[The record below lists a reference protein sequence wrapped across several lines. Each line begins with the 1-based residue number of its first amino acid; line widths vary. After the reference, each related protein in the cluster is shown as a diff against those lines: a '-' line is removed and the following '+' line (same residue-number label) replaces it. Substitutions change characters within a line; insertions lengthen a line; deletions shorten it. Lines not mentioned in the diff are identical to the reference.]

1 MWPGIHA
8 REWIS
13 PASIMYFA
21 EVRERVRVELEI
33 LIVFIS
39 SQKLVNILRK
49 KTKMDRKK
57 VDYLSSFQW
66 HISIN

>member
-1 MWPGIHA
+1 
-8 REWIS
+8 
-13 PASIMYFA
+13 MYFA
-21 EVRERVRVELEI
+21 EVRERERVKLET

-66 HISIN
+66 HISMYIIY

>member
-1 MWPGIHA
+1 
-8 REWIS
+8 
-13 PASIMYFA
+13 MYFA
-21 EVRERVRVELEI
+21 EVRERERVKLET